1 MKIQCAVLL
10 AVASLGL
17 APSSASSQGYP
28 MKPITLIVPFAPGGV
43 TDIMPIRQ
51 GL

>member
-10 AVASLGL
+10 AVASLTRAVVREQPGL
-17 APSSASSQGYP
+17 SHE
-28 MKPITLIVPFAPGGV
+28 PITLIVPFPRRV